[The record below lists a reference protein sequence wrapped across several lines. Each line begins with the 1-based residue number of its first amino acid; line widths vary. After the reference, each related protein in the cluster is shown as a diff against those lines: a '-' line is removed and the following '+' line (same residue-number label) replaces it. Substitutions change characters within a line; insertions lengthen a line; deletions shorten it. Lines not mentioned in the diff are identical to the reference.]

1 MYSGMLPQNFYQGKV
16 MLNYVS
22 FITGVLLVCSS
33 AQAEE
38 GLPFPTQDLALQKVV
53 QERVLD
59 GTVDAVNQTTVS
71 AETSGVVSEIKYD
84 VNDFVKQGEVIVVL
98 KDVKQK
104 AGLKEAIAA
113 QSEAKARLKQAQ
125 QEYDRISGIYAR
137 GLVSKS
143 KLDAAEAELKAA
155 KARFSAAKAAIS
167 RAAEQSNNTRVRA
180 PYSGIV
186 TERLVEL
193 GEYVNV
199 GQGLMTGLSLDSL
212 RVNVDVPQRL
222 INNVRKH
229 KSARVLP
236 DNGTDAT
243 VAVSDLVF
251 FPYANPATKTF
262 QVRVNLAEKIDGLF
276 PGMFVKVAFATG
288 EESHL
293 VVPEEAVAYR
303 SEVTGVY
310 VIDKDQVPH
319 FRLVRLGAT
328 TRDGDKVVLAG
339 LTPGETVALDP
350 VAAGIYLKRMQSE
363 KAAGEGEH
371 E

>member
-1 MYSGMLPQNFYQGKV
+1 
-16 MLNYVS
+16 MLNFVS
-22 FITGVLLVCSS
+22 LIAGACLLAST
-33 AQAEE
+33 AHAEE
-38 GLPFPTQDLALQKVV
+38 GLPFPTQELVLQKVT
-53 QERVLD
+53 QEHVLD

-113 QSEAKARLKQAQ
+113 QSEARARLKQAQ
-125 QEYDRISGIYAR
+125 AEYDRISGIYER
-137 GLVSKS
+137 SLVSKS

-155 KARFSAAKAAIS
+155 KARFNAANASIS
-167 RAAEQSNNTRVRA
+167 RAAEQSKNTRVRA

-193 GEYVNV
+193 GEFVNV

-222 INNVRKH
+222 INKVREH
-229 KSARVLP
+229 KSARVIP
-236 DNGTDAT
+236 DDSGDTT
-243 VAVSDLVF
+243 IGVSDLVF

-262 QVRVNLAEKIDGLF
+262 QVRVNLAEKVPGLF

-288 EESHL
+288 NASHL
-293 VVPEEAVAYR
+293 VVPEKAVAYR

-310 VIDKDQVPH
+310 VLDKDNVPH
-319 FRLVRLGAT
+319 FRMVRLGET
-328 TRDGDKVVLAG
+328 TRTGDKVVQAG
-339 LTPGETVALDP
+339 LRAGDLVAMDP
-350 VAAGIYLKRMQSE
+350 VAAGIYLKRLE
-363 KAAGEGEH
+363 ADKAAEESDH